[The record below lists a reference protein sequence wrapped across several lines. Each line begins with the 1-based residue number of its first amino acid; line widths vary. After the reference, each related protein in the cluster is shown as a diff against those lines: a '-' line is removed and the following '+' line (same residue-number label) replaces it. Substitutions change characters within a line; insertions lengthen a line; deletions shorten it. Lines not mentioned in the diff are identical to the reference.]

1 MNILLYAIE
10 MEQEGEKFYRD
21 QAEINKNNHIHKIC
35 ISLAEDEKTHA
46 GILQNKL
53 NSLNFELKDTDLNTD
68 YKSLFK
74 EAEDIKV
81 ESKEMPSQLDFY
93 RKASEM
99 EKRSIELYKDLLL
112 KTQDMQEKEIFQFLV
127 KQEEQHYEL
136 LDGLAEMLRK
146 SEEWV
151 EFAEFG
157 MRDEY

>member
-1 MNILLYAIE
+1 MNILHYAIE

-21 QAEINKNNHIHKIC
+21 QAEKNKNNHLHKIC
-35 ISLAEDEKTHA
+35 ISLAEDENCHA

-53 NSLNFELKDTDLNTD
+53 NSLKFELKDDGLNTD
-68 YKSLFK
+68 YKRLFK
-74 EAEDIKV
+74 EAKDIKI

-93 RKASEM
+93 RKATEM
-99 EKRSIELYKDLLL
+99 EKKSIDLYEDLLS
-112 KTQDMQEKEIFQFLV
+112 KAQEEQEIEIFKFLI

-157 MRDEY
+157 LRDEY